1 MEEGCLYM
9 LSVLLFCLPNIP
21 SFGELL
27 KIRDP
32 LLQTTGVLAVEI
44 QVTEGQQYPAK
55 APQIGYPCLF

>member
-27 KIRDP
+27 KIRDS
-32 LLQTTGVLAVEI
+32 LLQTTGVLAIEI

-55 APQIGYPCLF
+55 VP